1 MSVALQFMW
10 KRSYGYTELVVSAHT
25 NFFNFKLPS
34 ITDIQTLYDESFNS
48 FMHLFNRM
56 NIHPVLSNDT
66 IALQLHACMVYPA
79 SHFNHNKFLMNLLL
93 HLLERIYNKLSRKDS
108 PSAVSPSPRKD
119 PRSTVSPRRKVSPAA
134 ASPSPRKDPSSA
146 VSSERIHHQLLLHLL
161 ERVNQQLLLIHHA
174 YRASPSPRKEPPAAV
189 SYASLL
195 ERIHHQLL
203 LHLDLI
209 QRSYRISC
217 MQLHCYTFS

>member
-1 MSVALQFMW
+1 MALKHSM
-10 KRSYGYTELVVSAHT
+10 
-25 NFFNFKLPS
+25 
-34 ITDIQTLYDESFNS
+34 
-48 FMHLFNRM
+48 
-56 NIHPVLSNDT
+56 
-66 IALQLHACMVYPA
+66 QLHAWLIRLRT
-79 SHFNHNKFLMNLLL
+79 SILLL
-93 HLLERIYNKLSRKDS
+93 HLLERIHDKLSRKDS

-119 PRSTVSPRRKVSPAA
+119 PSSTVSPRRKVSPSA

-161 ERVNQQLLLIHHA
+161 ERVNQQLLLIHHV

-203 LHLDLI
+203 YISILFKGVIAYHAC
-209 QRSYRISC
+209 SYTVTHSVKIFGHQPDS
-217 MQLHCYTFS
+217 TI